1 MKNTKSLFKIMAA
14 LMSLALILGAIFT
27 LGAVSVGATSADT
40 TSVDE
45 TEEQERETI
54 PVPEVPAIDRPYKTI
69 EELGIDFESIDAYFP
84 RQIEIRYEGGKV
96 YVEDFGASSVE
107 IYDSNIYKYVSL
119 ELIDG
124 YWTAELSAAPTI
136 VHIYSSYET
145 SIHDRLLNVAY
156 LGDGRRD
163 HYVRLIDYVIGV
175 EVSFAVEYGT
185 VTVLYQKGNCY
196 YEDRYDDGVFDT
208 HSVSN
213 REDPEGINN
222 VLFGVDGKIR
232 YCTIYTDGYYYYF
245 PGQGWSSNW
254 EKFVVCDAPT
264 GYETVDE
271 TYFTANK
278 ISLICAEAK
287 GDDIVHDM
295 STAYCTTPSTCKNG
309 CGHTVGE
316 IEHHDWHLVDGKK
329 ECLNCDAV
337 FFPDFE
343 FIDRTYNTLEESGF
357 PYAEI
362 KAVFPKVLT
371 VKYEDGKYMVKDI
384 GADKA
389 KVYNDVDYENIKL
402 SLVDGWWVCELD
414 EEIYNDESIKIF
426 VYFEGEIDG
435 IYWNITYTN
444 GTVNSDLYLMSMSDD
459 LGVLVYYDDY
469 DQVVS
474 MYYVGDRLYNDEYK
488 NGALYSQEG
497 SIYVGEDHVYIEY
510 LADGSWERVRIY
522 IGEDWY
528 YYYPDGVWEKGVEVL
543 LTPPAGYENADAAYF
558 ESIIPTTIN
567 CTHENCSEADCT
579 NPERCLICG
588 VVKEGSE
595 ALGHDMAE
603 ATCTDPATCKRGCG
617 HTEGEALGH
626 DMADAT
632 CTDPATCK
640 RGCGHTEGEALG
652 HDMADATCTT
662 PATCKTCG
670 HTEGEALGH
679 DMAEATCTTPA
690 TCETCGHT
698 EGEALGHD
706 MAEATCT
713 DPATCE
719 RGCGHTEGEALGHDM
734 AEATCTDPAT
744 CKTCGHTEGEAL
756 GHDWIDATHDAP
768 KTCSVCGATEG
779 EALPAESDTN
789 GDNTETDESNTVTN
803 KNDTDT
809 EEKTEGTTSKP
820 SGDSSNTTTD
830 QNGKTSKGC
839 GSSIGIGAVAIV
851 TVFGAAFVF
860 KKKEK

>member
-14 LMSLALILGAIFT
+14 LMSLALMLGAIFT

-40 TSVDE
+40 TPVDE

-54 PVPEVPAIDRPYKTI
+54 PVPEIPAIDRPYKTI

-107 IYDSNIYKYVSL
+107 IYDSGISNYVSL

-136 VHIYSSYET
+136 VHIYSYET
-145 SIHDRLLNVAY
+145 STHDRLLNVAY
-156 LGDGRRD
+156 YEDGSRD

-208 HSVSN
+208 HGVSN
-213 REDPEGINN
+213 REDPEGIND

-232 YCTIYTDGYYYYF
+232 YCTIYTDGYYHYF

-254 EKFVVCDAPT
+254 EKFVACDAPT

-278 ISLICAEAK
+278 ISLICTEAK

-309 CGHTVGE
+309 CGYTVGE

-329 ECLNCDAV
+329 ECSLCDAV
-337 FFPDFE
+337 FFPNFE
-343 FIDRTYNTLEESGF
+343 FIDRTYNNLEESGF
-357 PYAEI
+357 PYDEI
-362 KAVFPKVLT
+362 KALFPEVLT
-371 VKYEDGKYMVKDI
+371 VKYEDGKYMVKDV

-389 KVYNDVDYENIKL
+389 KAYNNVDYKDIEL

-414 EEIYNDESIKIF
+414 EEIYNDESITLF

-435 IYWNITYTN
+435 IYWNITYIN
-444 GTVNSDLYLMSMSDD
+444 GKADSNLYLFSGRDD
-459 LGVLVYYDDY
+459 LSVSVYYDDY
-469 DQVVS
+469 DLFTS
-474 MYYVGDRLYNDEYK
+474 TYYVGDRLYRDEYK
-488 NGALYSQEG
+488 NGALDSQEG
-497 SIYVGEDHVYIEY
+497 SLYVGEDHVYIEY
-510 LADGSWERVRIY
+510 LADGSFVRAYIY
-522 IGEDWY
+522 IDYEWH
-528 YYYPDGVWEKGVEVL
+528 YYYPGRGWEKGGEL
-543 LTPPAGYENADAAYF
+543 IDPPAGYENADVAYF
-558 ESIIPTTIN
+558 ESILPTTIN
-567 CTHENCSEADCT
+567 CAHGNIKAADCES
-579 NPERCLICG
+579 PEYCLTCG
-588 VVKEGSE
+588 IVSEGSE
-595 ALGHDMAE
+595 
-603 ATCTDPATCKRGCG
+603 P
-617 HTEGEALGH
+617 LGH

-662 PATCKTCG
+662 PATCNTCGHTEGEALGHDMADATCTTPAICKTCG

-679 DMAEATCTTPA
+679 DMADATCTVP
-690 TCETCGHT
+690 E
-698 EGEALGHD
+698 
-706 MAEATCT
+706 
-713 DPATCE
+713 
-719 RGCGHTEGEALGHDM
+719 
-734 AEATCTDPAT
+734 T

-756 GHDWIDATHDAP
+756 GHDWIDATYEAP

-779 EALPAESDTN
+779 EALPAESNTN

-803 KNDTDT
+803 KNDNDT
-809 EEKTEGTTSKP
+809 EEKTEGSNSKP
-820 SGDSSNTTTD
+820 SGDSSDTQTD
-830 QNGKTSKGC
+830 KSGEESKGC

-851 TVFGAAFVF
+851 TVFGAALVF